1 MKYNVHHFK
10 PNPGYLSYNLDQD
23 EMNFLWQ
30 RIDKANKKHDVINAQ
45 LAGNIS
51 KSLNMDLYDID
62 PILKIVLPLCNEY
75 PKQFGVPYRS
85 QVSGPSH
92 TEIMLT
98 EWWVNYQYQ
107 NEFNPMH
114 AHDGIYSW
122 VIWMKIPTE
131 SEEQNLLPIAAN
143 SNSKGKISNFYFTYT
158 DNLGKIVDHE
168 ITMGKSVE
176 GTLVLFPAQL
186 KHSVNQF
193 YNCAEPRISI
203 AGNISMYSYPPKNK

>member
-1 MKYNVHHFK
+1 MKYNVHNFN
-10 PNPGYLSYNLDQD
+10 PNPGYLSYKLTQD
-23 EMNFLWQ
+23 EIDFLWK
-30 RIDKANKKHDVINAQ
+30 RIDKANKKHQVINGQ

-51 KSLNMDLYDID
+51 KSLNMGLYDID
-62 PILKIVLPLCNEY
+62 PILKMVMPLCNEY
-75 PKQFGVPYRS
+75 PKQFGLPYRDP
-85 QVSGPSH
+85 VSGLAH
-92 TEIMLT
+92 NEMMLT

-143 SNSKGKISNFYFTYT
+143 SNSQGQISNFYFSFT
-158 DNLGKIVDHE
+158 DTLGKIVNYE
-168 ITMGKSVE
+168 IAMGKSVE

-193 YNCAEPRISI
+193 YNCDESRISV

>member
-1 MKYNVHHFK
+1 MKYNVHNFN
-10 PNPGYLSYNLDQD
+10 PNPGYLSYKLTQD
-23 EMNFLWQ
+23 EIDFLWK
-30 RIDKANKKHDVINAQ
+30 RIDKANKKHEVINGQ

-51 KSLNMDLYDID
+51 KSLNMGLNDID
-62 PILKIVLPLCNEY
+62 PILKMVMPLCNEY
-75 PKQFGVPYRS
+75 PKQFGLPYRDP
-85 QVSGPSH
+85 VSGLAH
-92 TEIMLT
+92 NEMMLT

-143 SNSKGKISNFYFTYT
+143 SNAQGQISNFYFTFT
-158 DNLGKIVDHE
+158 DTLGKIVNYE
-168 ITMGKSVE
+168 IAMGKSVE

-193 YNCAEPRISI
+193 YNCDESRISV

>member
-10 PNPGYLSYNLDQD
+10 PNPGYLSYNLTQD
-23 EMNFLWQ
+23 EMGFLWQ

-62 PILKIVLPLCNEY
+62 PILKIVLPLCKEY

-85 QVSGPSH
+85 QVSGPTH

-114 AHDGIYSW
+114 AHNGIYSW
-122 VIWMKIPTE
+122 VVWMKIPTE

-193 YNCAEPRISI
+193 YNCAEPRISV

>member
-1 MKYNVHHFK
+1 MKYNVHNFN
-10 PNPGYLSYNLDQD
+10 PNPGYLSYKLTQD
-23 EMNFLWQ
+23 EINFLWK
-30 RIDKANKKHDVINAQ
+30 RIDKANKKHEVINGQ

-51 KSLNMDLYDID
+51 KSLNMGLNDID
-62 PILKIVLPLCNEY
+62 PILKMVMPLCHEY
-75 PKQFGVPYRS
+75 PKQFGLPYRDP
-85 QVSGPSH
+85 VSGLAH
-92 TEIMLT
+92 NEMMLT

-143 SNSKGKISNFYFTYT
+143 SNSQGQISNFYFSFT
-158 DNLGKIVDHE
+158 DTLGKIVNYE
-168 ITMGKSVE
+168 IAMGKSVE

-193 YNCAEPRISI
+193 YNCDESRISV

>member
-1 MKYNVHHFK
+1 M
-10 PNPGYLSYNLDQD
+10 
-23 EMNFLWQ
+23 
-30 RIDKANKKHDVINAQ
+30 
-45 LAGNIS
+45 
-51 KSLNMDLYDID
+51 
-62 PILKIVLPLCNEY
+62 
-75 PKQFGVPYRS
+75 
-85 QVSGPSH
+85 
-92 TEIMLT
+92 MLT

-143 SNSKGKISNFYFTYT
+143 SNAQGQISNFYFTFT
-158 DNLGKIVDHE
+158 DTLGKIVNYE
-168 ITMGKSVE
+168 IAMGKSVE

-193 YNCAEPRISI
+193 YNCDESRISV

>member
-1 MKYNVHHFK
+1 MKYNVHNFN
-10 PNPGYLSYNLDQD
+10 PNPGYLSYKLTQD
-23 EMNFLWQ
+23 EIDFLWK
-30 RIDKANKKHDVINAQ
+30 RIDKANKKHEVINGQ

-51 KSLNMDLYDID
+51 KSLNMGLNDID
-62 PILKIVLPLCNEY
+62 PILKMVMPLCHEY
-75 PKQFGVPYRS
+75 PKQFGLPYRDP
-85 QVSGPSH
+85 VSGLAH
-92 TEIMLT
+92 NEMMLT

-143 SNSKGKISNFYFTYT
+143 SNAQGQISNFYFTFT
-158 DNLGKIVDHE
+158 DTLGKIVNYE
-168 ITMGKSVE
+168 IAMGKSVE

-193 YNCAEPRISI
+193 YNCDESRISV

>member
-1 MKYNVHHFK
+1 MKYNVHNFN
-10 PNPGYLSYNLDQD
+10 PNPGYLSYKLTQD
-23 EMNFLWQ
+23 EIDFLWK
-30 RIDKANKKHDVINAQ
+30 RIDKANKKHEVINGQ

-51 KSLNMDLYDID
+51 KSLNMGLYDID
-62 PILKIVLPLCNEY
+62 PILKMVMPLCHEY
-75 PKQFGVPYRS
+75 PKQFGLPYRDP
-85 QVSGPSH
+85 VSGLAH
-92 TEIMLT
+92 NEMMLT

-143 SNSKGKISNFYFTYT
+143 SNAQGQISNFYFSFT
-158 DNLGKIVDHE
+158 DTLGKIVNYE
-168 ITMGKSVE
+168 IAMGKSVE

-193 YNCAEPRISI
+193 YNCDESRISV